1 MVSTPQISTG
11 AAGCFGMV
19 SPSAGMA
26 KWDCTRGETG
36 KVDTLSVMEELLAL
50 VCFRLC
56 LEDKYYTVSSF
67 DCGCEFF
74 PNVR

>member
-1 MVSTPQISTG
+1 
-11 AAGCFGMV
+11 
-19 SPSAGMA
+19 MA